1 MSGHR
6 QLHAAWR
13 GDTGALVRF
22 PVLTF
27 SHLFSFSF
35 GRCTIVRLTSC
46 DASPHQKFHHPLSSR
61 FCRCSGNPSR
71 RSCSADRRLR
81 CVPRTDTRCRV
92 PQRPRSRRS
101 PTASGSV
108 RGRSWSVFCAC
119 VASRCRQYDLR
130 ACSSIYPRRRRRE
143 LMVARI
149 PGVCGVCAPPRLQVD
164 FPGVRVSAVHPSSL
178 NTAIFAKAGDRRDVS
193 HKPGPDVAAGCFHFM
208 LQLPSTVE
216 VHDIVLMNRASMPR
230 FSPTPPPVSA

>member
-149 PGVCGVCAPPRLQVD
+149 PGVCGVCAPPRFFLFFFV
-164 FPGVRVSAVHPSSL
+164 FRSTSPGSGCRRCTRARSTQPSL
-178 NTAIFAKAGDRRDVS
+178 PRPATAATCRTSQARTLP
-193 HKPGPDVAAGCFHFM
+193 PGA
-208 LQLPSTVE
+208 STSCCSSRQP
-216 VHDIVLMNRASMPR
+216 LRSTT
-230 FSPTPPPVSA
+230 SCS